1 MSRRGRVLL
10 AVVAALAL
18 AAIVPASA
26 GAHAALLKTVPSA
39 SGIVKGSPAQV
50 SLTYSEA
57 VEPRFAIISVTD
69 KSGNRVTTG
78 PPARSSS
85 DPDVLQ
91 VPLHK
96 LKSGWYLVYWRV
108 ISVDGHPVRGAF
120 TFAVG
125 PTPGPAPQFVVPSL
139 SETAATPALLISRWI
154 VLLSLLASVGLLAF
168 RLAVA
173 RPLLRR
179 VPESSLR
186 AVSIALAVS
195 LGLAII
201 STLVY
206 VDIATA
212 EFAQL
217 SALDLGKLVPLMR
230 ASAFGR
236 GYLDLALVLALFAV
250 ASAVAVRLDDP
261 RREVRSVASILAT
274 VGALGAGAAALLI
287 PGLSGHAGQYTP
299 RGVSLGL
306 DWLHLLTGGLWIGG
320 LIGVTAVAAAAHSSR
335 RVACMVVVVP
345 RFSRVALFSV
355 LGLIT
360 SGTIAAI
367 IRLPTL
373 SSLWQTGYGQALLVK
388 IGLLLLAL
396 MIAAVNLLRTTPRLE
411 ASERR
416 PGLGEPTTR
425 TLRRLVGGEIF
436 LVVGAVFA
444 AGIMS
449 SLAPPPKAL
458 ANVGSASA
466 KVGPGPVVKTIK
478 HGPYT
483 LQFGVTPNKG
493 AGYNAFIVHVLK
505 NGKPVHGATV
515 TAKFTQ
521 LDMDMGQLIY
531 KLKERQ
537 PAVYSQPHLPALVM
551 VGDWGLDYTI
561 TPPGDKPFSVLLIDK
576 AHG

>member
-1 MSRRGRVLL
+1 MTRRGRV
-10 AVVAALAL
+10 VL
-18 AAIVPASA
+18 AAIAVLALSALVPASA
-26 GAHAALLKTVPSA
+26 GAHAALLKTVPSP
-39 SGIVKGSPAQV
+39 SGIVNGSPTQV

-57 VEPRFAIISVTD
+57 VEPRFAIVSVTD
-69 KSGNRVTTG
+69 KNGHRVTTG
-78 PPARSSS
+78 PPARSATN
-85 DPDVLQ
+85 PDVLQ
-91 VPLHK
+91 VPLRK
-96 LKSGWYLVYWRV
+96 LASGWYLVYWRV

-125 PTPGPAPQFVVPSL
+125 PTPGPAPQFAVPSL
-139 SETAATPALLISRWI
+139 SETAATPALLIARWI
-154 VLLSLLASVGLLAF
+154 VLLSLLASVGLLVF
-168 RLAVA
+168 RLAIA

-186 AVSIALAVS
+186 AVGIALAAA
-195 LGLAII
+195 LGVAIV

-206 VDIATA
+206 LDIATA
-212 EFAQL
+212 EFAQV
-217 SALDLGKLVPLMR
+217 SAFDLGKVVPLIR
-230 ASAFGR
+230 VSAFGR
-236 GYLDLALVLALFAV
+236 GYLDLAIVLALLAV

-261 RREVRSVASILAT
+261 RRELRSVAQILA
-274 VGALGAGAAALLI
+274 VIGALGAAAAALLV
-287 PGLSGHAGQYTP
+287 PGLAGHAAQYSP

-320 LIGVTAVAAAAHSSR
+320 LIGLTVVAAAAHSSR

-373 SSLWQTGYGQALLVK
+373 RSLWDTGYGQALLVK

-425 TLRRLVGGEIF
+425 LLRRLVGGEVF

-449 SLAPPPKAL
+449 SLAPPPLSL
-458 ANVGSASA
+458 ASIGSAA
-466 KVGPGPVVKTIK
+466 ANVGPGPVVKTIK
-478 HGPYT
+478 HGAYT
-483 LQFGVTPNKG
+483 LQFGVSPNR
-493 AGYNAFIVHVLK
+493 AATFNAFTVRVLK
-505 NGKPVHGATV
+505 DGKPVRGATV

-521 LDMDMGQLIY
+521 LEMDMGQQVY
-531 KLKERQ
+531 KLNERQ
-537 PAVYSQPHLPALVM
+537 PAVYSQPKLPSLVM
-551 VGDWGLDYTI
+551 VGSWGLDYTI
-561 TPPGDKPFSVLLIDK
+561 SPPGDKPFSVLLIDK
-576 AHG
+576 ASG